1 MGTTERKLRDRERR
15 IRDIQKAARDVFKR
29 KWFQSATISEI
40 AELAEVS
47 TGTVFF
53 YFKTKEQL
61 YVSLILTTMEEFAK
75 DLDKLYHGVSNGK
88 YETCEDLMSAMMGT
102 YVELHR
108 KDPEG
113 CYIIQ
118 NFHLNSLFSLLSK
131 EVQSTL
137 KEMGKHNF
145 NTTRAIFDKA
155 IELGLIQDVNTY
167 MLADIVY
174 SVYIGVAQVQKAKKL
189 TSRKNILKPNL
200 EYFSSLL
207 CSGIKKST
215 EPKSQK

>member
-1 MGTTERKLRDRERR
+1 MGTIERKLRDRERR

-29 KWFQSATISEI
+29 KWFQSATIAEI

-75 DLDKLYHGVSNGK
+75 ALDGLYHDVSNGK
-88 YETCEDLMSAMMGT
+88 YQSCEALMSAVMKA
-102 YVELHR
+102 YIDLHK

-118 NFHLNSLFSLLSK
+118 NFHLNSLFSILSH
-131 EVQSTL
+131 EVQSKL
-137 KEMGKHNF
+137 KKMGKHNF
-145 NTTRAIFDKA
+145 DTTRAIFDKA
-155 IELGLIQDVNTY
+155 IELGLIQNVNTH
-167 MLADIVY
+167 MLADITY
-174 SVYIGVAQVQKAKKL
+174 SVYMGVAQVEKAKKL
-189 TSRKNILKPNL
+189 TSKKNILKPNL

-207 CSGIKKST
+207 SSGIKKIT
-215 EPKSQK
+215 EPTV